1 MHWII
6 FLTGAV
12 AASLMGVAVIIK
24 TLIMKHEYS
33 GLADGLVTAIEYP
46 FPKQEPKKCLIV
58 FEFEANGRTKRG
70 KSKFYTKNRAGL
82 KPGDKINI
90 MYDPKSP
97 SRFMIVGERTEL
109 RSGIIL
115 VAASVILFALAFLTM
130 NT

>member
-1 MHWII
+1 MYWLF

-12 AASLMGVAVIIK
+12 VGAFFGIAVIIK
-24 TLIMKHEYS
+24 TFIMKHDYS
-33 GLADGLVTAIEYP
+33 GLTYGLVTDIEYL
-46 FPKQEPKKCLIV
+46 FPKEEPKKCLIV

>member
-1 MHWII
+1 MYWLF

-12 AASLMGVAVIIK
+12 VGAFFGIAVIIK
-24 TLIMKHEYS
+24 TFIMKHDYS
-33 GLADGLVTAIEYP
+33 GLTYGLVTDIEYP
-46 FPKQEPKKCLIV
+46 FPKEEPKKCLIV
-58 FEFEANGRTKRG
+58 FEFEAGGRTKRG